1 MDMSRRVDATSR
13 TDNASRVERAD
24 PSPSVLIVDDDLEL
38 ARDLAEALSRSG
50 ATVRVTSGA
59 RLARAL
65 REGPYDV
72 VLADRSAASP
82 AELLDLLRAEDQPA
96 LIQLASFG
104 SVHDAVL
111 AMRDG
116 AFDYI
121 EKPAS
126 EDQIVLAVGRAL
138 ERRSLEVE
146 NRRLNAD
153 LGQRFELGSLVSRD
167 PRMQRVFETVAAVR
181 DTRATILIEGES
193 GTGKTMLARTIH
205 GGSERRA
212 GPFVEVNCGAL
223 PASLLESELFGHV
236 RGAFTGAV
244 RDKAGKFEA
253 AHNGT
258 LFLDEIA
265 TAPPELQIKL
275 LRVLQDKVFER
286 VGDTRTRTVDVRI
299 LAASNRPLDEEV
311 RAGRFREDLY
321 YRIKV
326 LTLELSPLRER
337 PGDVHLLAEAFVTR
351 FAAEHNR
358 AGLVL
363 EPGCLPVLAAHRWP
377 GNVRELEHAIERA
390 VLLAPGP
397 AIRPQDLGP
406 EVRAGGAGLG
416 AGRDTGLDTGA
427 DAEASGRAAVDLP
440 AVPGPLKEALA
451 GPEREII
458 RRALMIHRGNRNA
471 TARMLE
477 INRTTLFNKM
487 RKYGLLDTDFGRT
500 GEPTHAPSPP
510 Q

>member
-146 NRRLNAD
+146 NRRLKAD

-286 VGDTRTRTVDVRI
+286 VGDTRTRTVDLRI

-321 YRIKV
+321 YRLHVVPIHMP
-326 LTLELSPLRER
+326 PLRGR
-337 PGDVHLLAEAFVTR
+337 PEDILEIAQTALAE
-351 FAAEHNR
+351 FAAEE
-358 AGLVL
+358 GKSFVGFD
-363 EPGCLPVLAAHRWP
+363 PGTAEILASRPWP
-377 GNVRELEHAIERA
+377 GNVRQLLNVIRNVV
-390 VLLAPGP
+390 VLHDGPLVTQGMLPNEVVLSAAAEPVRTASVSVLAP
-397 AIRPQDLGP
+397 
-406 EVRAGGAGLG
+406 
-416 AGRDTGLDTGA
+416 
-427 DAEASGRAAVDLP
+427 
-440 AVPGPLKEALA
+440 VPALA
-451 GPEREII
+451 PRGRIAPLVGMALAEVERELIEATI
-458 RRALMIHRGNRNA
+458 AHCDGSIPRA
-471 TARMLE
+471 ARMLE
-477 INRTTLFNKM
+477 LSPSTLY
-487 RKYGLLDTDFGRT
+487 RKLEGWGS
-500 GEPTHAPSPP
+500 APRRSGT
-510 Q
+510 